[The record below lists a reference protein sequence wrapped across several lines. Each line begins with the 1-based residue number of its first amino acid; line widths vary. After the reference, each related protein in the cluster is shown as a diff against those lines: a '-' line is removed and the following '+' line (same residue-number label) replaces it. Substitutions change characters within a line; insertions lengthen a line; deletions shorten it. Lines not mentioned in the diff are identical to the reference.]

1 MNRAP
6 FPRQLVQALTY
17 LVLLAGA
24 VVTLFP
30 FLWMISTAFKPST
43 EIYTLSLIPE
53 TATLANF
60 QKIFSETPFARWY
73 LNSIIV
79 ASTTTLSVAFF
90 DSLVGY
96 ILAKIQFRGR
106 EVIFFAILS
115 SIMIPTEMLIIPWY
129 IGATKAGIVDTYLG
143 IMFPGLITAVGIF
156 LMRQFM
162 EGVPS
167 DLLDAGR
174 IDGLGEFGIFW
185 RIAMPNVRPALA
197 ALCILTFLGNWNAF
211 LWPVIAIESPEMRT
225 LPVGLSFFSYENFNQ
240 YELVM
245 AGATMAV
252 VPVLIIFAIFQKQI
266 IKGITLTGIK

>member
-1 MNRAP
+1 MNRDLLLK
-6 FPRQLVQALTY
+6 RLVQAVTY
-17 LVLLAGA
+17 LMLTLGA

-30 FLWMISTAFKPST
+30 FLWMLATAFKPAPDVYS
-43 EIYTLSLIPE
+43 LALIPE
-53 TATLANF
+53 APTLENF
-60 QKIFSETPFARWY
+60 QKIFDETPFARWY
-73 LNSIIV
+73 LNSILV
-79 ASTTTLSVAFF
+79 ATITTVSVAFF
-90 DSLVGY
+90 DALVGY
-96 ILAKIQFRGR
+96 ILAKFHFRGR
-106 EVIFFAILS
+106 DIIFFAILS

-129 IGATKAGIVDTYLG
+129 IGATKAGIVDTHLG

-162 EGVPS
+162 DGLPS

-185 RIAMPNVRPALA
+185 RIALPNVRPALA

-252 VPVLIIFAIFQKQI
+252 VPVLIVFAIFQKQI

>member
-6 FPRQLVQALTY
+6 LSKHLGQALTY
-17 LVLLAGA
+17 LLLLAGA
-24 VVTLFP
+24 AVTIFP
-30 FLWMISTAFKPST
+30 FLWMLATAFKNPQ
-43 EIYTLSLIPE
+43 EIYNISLIPE
-53 TATLANF
+53 NPTLANF
-60 QKIFSETPFARWY
+60 QKIFNQTPFARWY
-73 LNSIIV
+73 LNSVIV
-79 ASTTTLSVAFF
+79 ATITTVSVAFF

-96 ILAKIQFRGR
+96 ILAKVQFKGR
-106 EVIFFAILS
+106 EIIFFAILS

-129 IGATKAGIVDTYLG
+129 IGATKLAITDTYLG
-143 IMFPGLITAVGIF
+143 VMFPGLITAFGIF

-162 EGVPS
+162 DSIPS

-185 RIAMPNVRPALA
+185 KIALPSVRPALA
-197 ALCILTFLGNWNAF
+197 ALCIFTFLGNWNAF

-225 LPVGLSFFSYENFNQ
+225 IPVGLSFFSYENFNQ

-245 AGATMAV
+245 AGATLAV
-252 VPVLIIFAIFQKQI
+252 VPVLIVFAIFQKQI

>member
-6 FPRQLVQALTY
+6 LSKHLGQALTY
-17 LVLLAGA
+17 LALIAGA
-24 VVTLFP
+24 AITLFP
-30 FLWMISTAFKPST
+30 FLWMIATAFKPSHD
-43 EIYTLSLIPE
+43 IYSLALIPAE
-53 TATLANF
+53 PTLENF
-60 QKIFSETPFARWY
+60 RKIFAETPFARWY

-90 DSLVGY
+90 DALVGY
-96 ILAKIQFRGR
+96 ILAKVNFRGR
-106 EVIFFAILS
+106 DVIFFAILS

-143 IMFPGLITAVGIF
+143 TMFPGLITAFGIF

-162 EGVPS
+162 DSIPS

-185 RIAMPNVRPALA
+185 KIALPNVRPALA
-197 ALCILTFLGNWNAF
+197 ALCIFTFLGNWNAF

-252 VPVLIIFAIFQKQI
+252 VPVLIVFAFFQKQI

>member
-1 MNRAP
+1 MNQVPLSQRLGRA
-6 FPRQLVQALTY
+6 FTY
-17 LVLLAGA
+17 LVLLLGA
-24 VVTLFP
+24 VITLFP
-30 FLWMISTAFKPST
+30 FLWMISTAFKPAP
-43 EIYTLSLIPE
+43 EIYNLDLIPKNP
-53 TATLANF
+53 TWDNF
-60 QKIFSETPFARWY
+60 KRIFDETPFARWY

-79 ASTTTLSVAFF
+79 ASITTISVAFF

-96 ILAKIQFRGR
+96 ILAKVNFKGR
-106 EVIFFAILS
+106 NVVFFAILS

-129 IGATKAGIVDTYLG
+129 IGASKAHIVDTHLG
-143 IMFPGLITAVGIF
+143 IMFPGLITAFGIF

-162 EGVPS
+162 ESIPT

-185 RIAMPNVRPALA
+185 RVALPNVRPALA
-197 ALCILTFLGNWNAF
+197 ALCIFTFLGNWNAF

-225 LPVGLSFFSYENFNQ
+225 LPVGLSYFSYENFNQ

-252 VPVLIIFAIFQKQI
+252 IPVLIIFAIFQKQI